1 MCRETVGIALCAPL
15 TSPHLSYTCGKLHT
29 IAAVRETCDSI
40 KGNCPCFFGT
50 CGRIDT
56 ITTSDAVDFAAI
68 PKVRCQDCTKREDA
82 TGYRREGKDLADS
95 PLLNRLPI
103 PEECMGIHMGVLKKL
118 WKGATECNIHR
129 QSPKSVPVGHRVAAN
144 GDHHSDGHASVN
156 KSRSNSRTS
165 EKSMESIASHIR
177 TNGIA
182 PHLGIQ
188 SSRWANNADAPKL
201 DVTTSPK
208 ESLSRVNS
216 VKSVHSKNSQNG
228 NEGAVEAEAPE
239 TGSAEAT
246 EAAATDSV
254 FTLKNLPETLPDFAA
269 MKAFLVRG

>member
-15 TSPHLSYTCGKLHT
+15 TSPHLSYTCGKLHN
-29 IAAVRETCDSI
+29 IAAFRETCDSI

-56 ITTSDAVDFAAI
+56 IATSNAVDFAAI
-68 PKVRCQDCTKREDA
+68 RKVRCQDCTKREDE
-82 TGYRREGKDLADS
+82 TGCRREGKDLADS
-95 PLLNRLPI
+95 PLLNRLPV
-103 PEECMGIHMGVLKKL
+103 PEECMSIQMDVLKKL
-118 WKGATECNIHR
+118 WKGATECNIDHQHL
-129 QSPKSVPVGHRVAAN
+129 QSLPVGEQVAAN

-165 EKSMESIASHIR
+165 EKSIKEITSHLK
-177 TNGIA
+177 TSGLA

-188 SSRWANNADAPKL
+188 SSRWAENADAPKL
-201 DVTTSPK
+201 DTTTSPK
-208 ESLSRVNS
+208 ENLSRVNS
-216 VKSVHSKNSQNG
+216 VKSIHSTNSQHG
-228 NEGAVEAEAPE
+228 TEGAHETGAPE
-239 TGSAEAT
+239 TEPAET
-246 EAAATDSV
+246 VETAAIDSV